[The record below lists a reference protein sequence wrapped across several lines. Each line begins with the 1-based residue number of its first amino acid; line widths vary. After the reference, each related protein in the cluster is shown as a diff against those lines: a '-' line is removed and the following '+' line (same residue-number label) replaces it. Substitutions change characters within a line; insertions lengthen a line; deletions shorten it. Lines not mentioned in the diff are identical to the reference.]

1 MSEADTCEITAVE
14 RADRGSNAGKD
25 TGLLEFLTIGEC
37 SYVAFLIYGALLG
50 SLSGMGPGTLAIIGI
65 VLLCWPIAAF
75 KVCCRCCRKC
85 CCSCCREGKE
95 VRKIGNVKKIV
106 ILLLSL
112 AGLGG
117 MAALPMAGIMGD
129 VKAGTAVANSA
140 DCASREFLRSALGD
154 VTAIGSAA
162 SVPAGS
168 SGGADPDPGSNS
180 SRLLQG
186 ASFIGIATAS
196 QEVQTVS
203 AAVDALATAATQAAG
218 QDSGAADHVAES
230 LGILRLMQDSLSA
243 QISVGGSTCT
253 FCETCC
259 GTQAGALVPQLL
271 SQLEGTPSRVTTLSA
286 DFQEQPGSRISSLR
300 AAVVSAGAALSL
312 LQQSFQAG
320 PAAALILGSDLFVD
334 PLSEMV
340 VMGFEFGAVPIA
352 GDGFFYSPGFLNE
365 VQVQALRAAVESGP
379 SGDETISTGRPLA
392 ATPGVHWHG
401 FPRPHSRHESEITIL
416 DACGPMLLELRER
429 GILPPGYWFDQ
440 AIVNFYSEGDGI
452 PMHVDRANFD
462 DYIVGFSLGAPVVMD
477 LEPLDLRESFPAKHQ
492 AEEEEGC
499 EAERAERSC
508 GQHVLLEEGS
518 VYVFSGK
525 VRWKWKHGIRPNCRY
540 QGQELPL
547 GSRTSVT
554 FRRLRRPGLT
564 DSDAIW
570 APVSIGLVFL
580 FYSLHWCCCL
590 RRCKIDRKDHPAPQ
604 WAACGWCGGCLGALL
619 AAVLGIVTF
628 ASAAVGSEF
637 CIMMDTLSASDGL
650 DRYGILLGLSGDST
664 QVVAARSASLAC
676 LGPAAD
682 VPSRDLFPMLGLSV
696 PIQGLS
702 EMATDLSSVLSF
714 DFAPLLTQYQTLNA
728 QAQSSASTFTPT
740 PADATSQ
747 VYTCYTWISI
757 TQAPTST
764 SCDLPTFQ
772 ANMQTLAQ
780 LALQSGQDAS
790 AALGTIRQPQSTWQS
805 TLSDMQALSAH
816 PSLAALQSGLDCGE
830 VFDAWQVAN
839 DQACAGLAD
848 TFSTSG
854 FVWLLAGAC
863 GFVGALGQYW
873 IWRNLK
879 DNRTLFFDEHED
891 MKPKGMKKLFCG
903 LCATSVGDDL
913 DAGKTQAEESP
924 KEPSEK
930 AASRSK
936 STGGAKTSVASK
948 RIAIRFFEA
957 FEMSVEE
964 NVKAFLRDELYPS
977 YDESFKNMAV
987 ADRMASWKALEKQ
1000 KQSGGDVEV
1009 QPPGEQPT
1017 DPATLFSDYG
1027 ERGPDGVPTA
1037 DSEGKPL
1044 DKKKLAALKKDLAL
1058 LQKPWDKWQNDKR
1071 KYEAYL
1077 LSKIRKQCLEKYAEV
1092 QYTEEVEH
1100 LRPLSP
1106 TSRPI
1111 TGRAHRNIRVWREQ
1125 QISQHMRSS
1134 GAMPGGA
1141 WLGNPQQKERF
1152 EVEERLK
1159 RHKAAVLAEGKAI
1172 VHSTYLRGKGT
1183 RSGWVPQVVTSH
1195 LLEFSA
1201 DVEATDS
1208 KGWSPLCGAASKG
1221 HTSIVR
1227 LLLEFGA
1234 DPERSVTVTG
1244 HGMLTPLRAAKEG
1257 RFLEVAD
1264 VLKTAITQGNAQQQK
1279 RNNIISNIPM
1289 IGSVLERKAST
1300 GRASP
1305 ARSTPESV
1313 SSRRSEVSSLAVV
1326 SDCLKGCCCCC
1337 QQKLTMTP
1345 LVVVV
1350 EEVPED
1356 RDRAVWSDELEPV
1369 VGPKLDA
1376 RVRKDKAVAKK
1387 LKGLEDRCF
1396 KSVSVHDPLM
1406 KKLMALSDD
1415 QQLWEGIKIQ
1425 AAKKP
1430 TKMKP
1435 PKEPKAPKGLVDP
1448 ADHFKSGKHEGKF
1461 GAFDKGVPTQMAD
1474 GTEIPEK
1481 KLKALKKEYD
1491 SVKDKWDKHQQAMAK
1506 YSQDLTKYEKW
1517 KEGGEED
1524 FGASGVPE
1532 AQRSAACE
1540 TAALEVLR
1548 RLLDRSVTEHAEELS
1563 VEVNQGSH
1571 DPPELAA
1578 LMVKVVLEH
1587 EDKTTDPVL
1596 KVLKTVDKKKRSGM
1610 VEVGE
1615 LPEVFRLLKE
1625 DELQVGTHV
1634 CFGDIT
1640 YEEVD
1645 FVSSVLEKSSLA
1657 KEGQIS
1663 HEDLKAFIE
1672 NQDLQPS
1679 ETGHPSSLAGSLV
1692 FMRLEAWKKASS
1704 VEKLMSPRAW
1714 RLQLSGNGLGP
1725 ETEAKE
1731 APGKAAEEEEP
1742 KETNAPAEAPV
1753 EPSKEETSGKD
1764 KEKKEKKEKK

>member
-1 MSEADTCEITAVE
+1 
-14 RADRGSNAGKD
+14 
-25 TGLLEFLTIGEC
+25 
-37 SYVAFLIYGALLG
+37 
-50 SLSGMGPGTLAIIGI
+50 
-65 VLLCWPIAAF
+65 
-75 KVCCRCCRKC
+75 
-85 CCSCCREGKE
+85 
-95 VRKIGNVKKIV
+95 
-106 ILLLSL
+106 
-112 AGLGG
+112 
-117 MAALPMAGIMGD
+117 
-129 VKAGTAVANSA
+129 
-140 DCASREFLRSALGD
+140 
-154 VTAIGSAA
+154 
-162 SVPAGS
+162 
-168 SGGADPDPGSNS
+168 
-180 SRLLQG
+180 
-186 ASFIGIATAS
+186 
-196 QEVQTVS
+196 
-203 AAVDALATAATQAAG
+203 
-218 QDSGAADHVAES
+218 
-230 LGILRLMQDSLSA
+230 
-243 QISVGGSTCT
+243 
-253 FCETCC
+253 
-259 GTQAGALVPQLL
+259 
-271 SQLEGTPSRVTTLSA
+271 
-286 DFQEQPGSRISSLR
+286 
-300 AAVVSAGAALSL
+300 
-312 LQQSFQAG
+312 
-320 PAAALILGSDLFVD
+320 
-334 PLSEMV
+334 
-340 VMGFEFGAVPIA
+340 
-352 GDGFFYSPGFLNE
+352 
-365 VQVQALRAAVESGP
+365 
-379 SGDETISTGRPLA
+379 
-392 ATPGVHWHG
+392 
-401 FPRPHSRHESEITIL
+401 
-416 DACGPMLLELRER
+416 
-429 GILPPGYWFDQ
+429 
-440 AIVNFYSEGDGI
+440 
-452 PMHVDRANFD
+452 
-462 DYIVGFSLGAPVVMD
+462 
-477 LEPLDLRESFPAKHQ
+477 
-492 AEEEEGC
+492 
-499 EAERAERSC
+499 
-508 GQHVLLEEGS
+508 
-518 VYVFSGK
+518 
-525 VRWKWKHGIRPNCRY
+525 
-540 QGQELPL
+540 
-547 GSRTSVT
+547 
-554 FRRLRRPGLT
+554 
-564 DSDAIW
+564 
-570 APVSIGLVFL
+570 
-580 FYSLHWCCCL
+580 
-590 RRCKIDRKDHPAPQ
+590 
-604 WAACGWCGGCLGALL
+604 
-619 AAVLGIVTF
+619 
-628 ASAAVGSEF
+628 
-637 CIMMDTLSASDGL
+637 
-650 DRYGILLGLSGDST
+650 
-664 QVVAARSASLAC
+664 
-676 LGPAAD
+676 
-682 VPSRDLFPMLGLSV
+682 
-696 PIQGLS
+696 
-702 EMATDLSSVLSF
+702 
-714 DFAPLLTQYQTLNA
+714 
-728 QAQSSASTFTPT
+728 
-740 PADATSQ
+740 
-747 VYTCYTWISI
+747 
-757 TQAPTST
+757 
-764 SCDLPTFQ
+764 
-772 ANMQTLAQ
+772 
-780 LALQSGQDAS
+780 
-790 AALGTIRQPQSTWQS
+790 
-805 TLSDMQALSAH
+805 
-816 PSLAALQSGLDCGE
+816 
-830 VFDAWQVAN
+830 
-839 DQACAGLAD
+839 
-848 TFSTSG
+848 
-854 FVWLLAGAC
+854 AC

-1106 TSRPI
+1106 TSR
-1111 TGRAHRNIRVWREQ
+1111 
-1125 QISQHMRSS
+1125 
-1134 GAMPGGA
+1134 
-1141 WLGNPQQKERF
+1141 
-1152 EVEERLK
+1152 
-1159 RHKAAVLAEGKAI
+1159 
-1172 VHSTYLRGKGT
+1172 
-1183 RSGWVPQVVTSH
+1183 
-1195 LLEFSA
+1195 
-1201 DVEATDS
+1201 
-1208 KGWSPLCGAASKG
+1208 
-1221 HTSIVR
+1221 
-1227 LLLEFGA
+1227 
-1234 DPERSVTVTG
+1234 
-1244 HGMLTPLRAAKEG
+1244 
-1257 RFLEVAD
+1257 
-1264 VLKTAITQGNAQQQK
+1264 
-1279 RNNIISNIPM
+1279 
-1289 IGSVLERKAST
+1289 
-1300 GRASP
+1300 
-1305 ARSTPESV
+1305 
-1313 SSRRSEVSSLAVV
+1313 
-1326 SDCLKGCCCCC
+1326 
-1337 QQKLTMTP
+1337 TP

-1742 KETNAPAEAPV
+1742 KETNAPAE
-1753 EPSKEETSGKD
+1753 
-1764 KEKKEKKEKK
+1764 

>member
-1 MSEADTCEITAVE
+1 MASLKRVKRCVSPLLRPSICLAMQRCLLVPVSFAVFVVAGAGSSSPANARTRRAAGGFLHPRPQREDEEEEVEELQGCDCRTRQQGQRVRSLASAAGRLPKACPEGCTRPDAQHLRAGALLLPNSTDTDTVGTEGTEQLKRALRAWLLEASANPWLDPLKEATSRGGRRLAGGCPANSLLEAMSEADTCEITAVE
-14 RADRGSNAGKD
+14 RAERGSNAGKES
-25 TGLLEFLTIGEC
+25 GLLEFLTIGEC
-37 SYVAFLIYGALLG
+37 SYVAFLIYGAILG

-65 VLLCWPIAAF
+65 VLVCWPIAAC

-129 VKAGTAVANSA
+129 VKAGSAVANSA

-154 VTAIGSAA
+154 VTAIGNAA
-162 SVPAGS
+162 SVPAGGS
-168 SGGADPDPGSNS
+168 SAAADPDPGSNS

-186 ASFIGIATAS
+186 ASFIGIATAG

-203 AAVDALATAATQAAG
+203 TAVDALATAATQAAA
-218 QDSGAADHVAES
+218 QDNGAADHVAES
-230 LGILRLMQDSLSA
+230 LAILRLMQDSLSG
-243 QISVGGSTCT
+243 QISIGGSTCT
-253 FCETCC
+253 FCQTCC

-286 DFQEQPGSRISSLR
+286 DFQEEPGSRISSLK

-334 PLSEMV
+334 PVQEMV

-352 GDGFFYSPGFLNE
+352 GDGFFYSPSFLSD

-477 LEPLDLRESFPAKHQ
+477 LEPLDLRESFPAKHE
-492 AEEEEGC
+492 AEEEGC
-499 EAERAERSC
+499 EAGRAERSC
-508 GQHVLLEEGS
+508 GQQEGS

-540 QGQELPL
+540 QGQELPV
-547 GSRTSVT
+547 GCRTSVT

-564 DSDAIW
+564 G
-570 APVSIGLVFL
+570 IGLVFL

-619 AAVLGIVTF
+619 AALLGIVTF

-650 DRYGILLGLSGDST
+650 DRYSILLGLSGDST

-682 VPSRDLFPMLGLSV
+682 VPSRDLFPMLGLSAPV
-696 PIQGLS
+696 QGLS
-702 EMATDLSSVLSF
+702 DMAADLSSLLSF
-714 DFAPLLTQYQTLNA
+714 DFTPLLTQYQTLNA
-728 QAQSSASTFTPT
+728 QAQSSATTFTPT

-747 VYTCYTWISI
+747 VYTCYTWISLA
-757 TQAPTST
+757 QAPTST

-790 AALGTIRQPQSTWQS
+790 AALGSIRQSSSVWQS
-805 TLSDMQALSAH
+805 TLSDMQALTAH
-816 PSLAALQSGLDCGE
+816 PSLAALQSGLDCAE

-863 GFVGALGQYW
+863 GFVGAIGQYW

-891 MKPKGMKKLFCG
+891 MKPRGMKKLFCCF
-903 LCATSVGDDL
+903 CATSVGDDL
-913 DAGKTQAEESP
+913 DAGKTQAEEAP

-930 AASRSK
+930 ATSRSK

-1106 TSRPI
+1106 TSRTENDRWPLKEAAFSGQAEVLEAV
-1111 TGRAHRNIRVWREQ
+1111 TSALRASLTMAAPWKCQCGQQCKAAAEYCSKCGLHWRQAGYPTYAAPPAQHDGGGWWRTRSPRSRGEGGKGKAKRPLSPRQRGRGKSGQ
-1125 QISQHMRSS
+1125 QE
-1134 GAMPGGA
+1134 PKGGA
-1141 WLGNPQQKERF
+1141 APSGKGKGAEVSTSTSTAYMKQVPTVPVLSQPAQPPAVPSMDGQEKLPQTVQDILNSLSSSKEALPAEVRTVLEAHMETSHHHATKQLHKLVAQQSRAQKELLAIQKSRGIFVQEWSSYLDQLTQLLQKQVQQKE
-1152 EVEERLK
+1152 ESL
-1159 RHKAAVLAEGKAI
+1159 AAL
-1172 VHSTYLRGKGT
+1172 
-1183 RSGWVPQVVTSH
+1183 
-1195 LLEFSA
+1195 
-1201 DVEATDS
+1201 
-1208 KGWSPLCGAASKG
+1208 AASEAG
-1221 HTSIVR
+1221 WQEQLATATRAIRQQTSATSSAQSIV
-1227 LLLEFGA
+1227 
-1234 DPERSVTVTG
+1234 D
-1244 HGMLTPLRAAKEG
+1244 
-1257 RFLEVAD
+1257 
-1264 VLKTAITQGNAQQQK
+1264 
-1279 RNNIISNIPM
+1279 
-1289 IGSVLERKAST
+1289 
-1300 GRASP
+1300 
-1305 ARSTPESV
+1305 
-1313 SSRRSEVSSLAVV
+1313 SS
-1326 SDCLKGCCCCC
+1326 
-1337 QQKLTMTP
+1337 
-1345 LVVVV
+1345 
-1350 EEVPED
+1350 EEE
-1356 RDRAVWSDELEPV
+1356 
-1369 VGPKLDA
+1369 
-1376 RVRKDKAVAKK
+1376 
-1387 LKGLEDRCF
+1387 
-1396 KSVSVHDPLM
+1396 
-1406 KKLMALSDD
+1406 
-1415 QQLWEGIKIQ
+1415 
-1425 AAKKP
+1425 
-1430 TKMKP
+1430 
-1435 PKEPKAPKGLVDP
+1435 
-1448 ADHFKSGKHEGKF
+1448 
-1461 GAFDKGVPTQMAD
+1461 
-1474 GTEIPEK
+1474 
-1481 KLKALKKEYD
+1481 
-1491 SVKDKWDKHQQAMAK
+1491 QQAMEAEVEVDAAADASRQAAIEQSK
-1506 YSQDLTKYEKW
+1506 LREANLIMALQSATAASAAQAQQYRERTPRRRKSED
-1517 KEGGEED
+1517 KE
-1524 FGASGVPE
+1524 PE
-1532 AQRSAACE
+1532 AKKEEMAPAAKG
-1540 TAALEVLR
+1540 
-1548 RLLDRSVTEHAEELS
+1548 DVT
-1563 VEVNQGSH
+1563 
-1571 DPPELAA
+1571 P
-1578 LMVKVVLEH
+1578 
-1587 EDKTTDPVL
+1587 
-1596 KVLKTVDKKKRSGM
+1596 
-1610 VEVGE
+1610 
-1615 LPEVFRLLKE
+1615 
-1625 DELQVGTHV
+1625 
-1634 CFGDIT
+1634 
-1640 YEEVD
+1640 
-1645 FVSSVLEKSSLA
+1645 
-1657 KEGQIS
+1657 
-1663 HEDLKAFIE
+1663 
-1672 NQDLQPS
+1672 
-1679 ETGHPSSLAGSLV
+1679 
-1692 FMRLEAWKKASS
+1692 
-1704 VEKLMSPRAW
+1704 
-1714 RLQLSGNGLGP
+1714 
-1725 ETEAKE
+1725 
-1731 APGKAAEEEEP
+1731 PGKAQ
-1742 KETNAPAEAPV
+1742 
-1753 EPSKEETSGKD
+1753 
-1764 KEKKEKKEKK
+1764 

>member
-1 MSEADTCEITAVE
+1 MPVSFAVFVVAGAGSSSPANARTRRAAGGFLHPRPQREDEEEEVEELQGCDCRTRQQGQRVRSLASAAGRLPKACPEGCTRPDAQHLRAGALLLPNSTDTDTVGTEGTEQLKRALRAWLLEASANPWLDPLKEATSRGGRRLAGGCPANSLLEAMSEADTCEITAVE
-14 RADRGSNAGKD
+14 RAERGSNAGKES
-25 TGLLEFLTIGEC
+25 GLLEFLTIGEC
-37 SYVAFLIYGALLG
+37 SYVAFLIYGAILG

-65 VLLCWPIAAF
+65 VLVCWPIAAC

-129 VKAGTAVANSA
+129 VKAGSAVANSA

-154 VTAIGSAA
+154 VTAIGNAA
-162 SVPAGS
+162 SVPAGGS
-168 SGGADPDPGSNS
+168 SAAADPDPGSNS

-186 ASFIGIATAS
+186 ASFIGIATAG

-203 AAVDALATAATQAAG
+203 TAVDALATAATQAAA
-218 QDSGAADHVAES
+218 QDNGAADHVAES
-230 LGILRLMQDSLSA
+230 LAILRLMQDSLSG
-243 QISVGGSTCT
+243 QISIGGSTCT
-253 FCETCC
+253 FCQTCC

-286 DFQEQPGSRISSLR
+286 DFQEEPGSRISSLK

-334 PLSEMV
+334 PVQEMV

-352 GDGFFYSPGFLNE
+352 G
-365 VQVQALRAAVESGP
+365 
-379 SGDETISTGRPLA
+379 
-392 ATPGVHWHG
+392 
-401 FPRPHSRHESEITIL
+401 
-416 DACGPMLLELRER
+416 
-429 GILPPGYWFDQ
+429 
-440 AIVNFYSEGDGI
+440 
-452 PMHVDRANFD
+452 
-462 DYIVGFSLGAPVVMD
+462 
-477 LEPLDLRESFPAKHQ
+477 
-492 AEEEEGC
+492 
-499 EAERAERSC
+499 
-508 GQHVLLEEGS
+508 
-518 VYVFSGK
+518 
-525 VRWKWKHGIRPNCRY
+525 
-540 QGQELPL
+540 
-547 GSRTSVT
+547 
-554 FRRLRRPGLT
+554 
-564 DSDAIW
+564 
-570 APVSIGLVFL
+570 IGLVFL

-619 AAVLGIVTF
+619 AALLGIVTF

-650 DRYGILLGLSGDST
+650 DRYSILLGLSGDST

-682 VPSRDLFPMLGLSV
+682 VPSRDLFPMLGLSAPV
-696 PIQGLS
+696 QGLS
-702 EMATDLSSVLSF
+702 DMAADLSSLLSF
-714 DFAPLLTQYQTLNA
+714 DFTPLLTQYQTLNA
-728 QAQSSASTFTPT
+728 QAQSSATTFTPT

-747 VYTCYTWISI
+747 VYTCYTWISLA
-757 TQAPTST
+757 QAPTST

-790 AALGTIRQPQSTWQS
+790 AALGSIRQSSSVWQS
-805 TLSDMQALSAH
+805 TLSDMQALTAH
-816 PSLAALQSGLDCGE
+816 PSLAALQSGLDCAE

-863 GFVGALGQYW
+863 GFVGAIGQYW

-891 MKPKGMKKLFCG
+891 MKPRGMKKLFCCF
-903 LCATSVGDDL
+903 CATSVGDDL
-913 DAGKTQAEESP
+913 DAGKTQAEEAP

-930 AASRSK
+930 ATSRSK

-1106 TSRPI
+1106 TSR
-1111 TGRAHRNIRVWREQ
+1111 
-1125 QISQHMRSS
+1125 
-1134 GAMPGGA
+1134 
-1141 WLGNPQQKERF
+1141 
-1152 EVEERLK
+1152 
-1159 RHKAAVLAEGKAI
+1159 
-1172 VHSTYLRGKGT
+1172 
-1183 RSGWVPQVVTSH
+1183 
-1195 LLEFSA
+1195 
-1201 DVEATDS
+1201 
-1208 KGWSPLCGAASKG
+1208 
-1221 HTSIVR
+1221 
-1227 LLLEFGA
+1227 
-1234 DPERSVTVTG
+1234 
-1244 HGMLTPLRAAKEG
+1244 
-1257 RFLEVAD
+1257 
-1264 VLKTAITQGNAQQQK
+1264 
-1279 RNNIISNIPM
+1279 
-1289 IGSVLERKAST
+1289 
-1300 GRASP
+1300 
-1305 ARSTPESV
+1305 
-1313 SSRRSEVSSLAVV
+1313 
-1326 SDCLKGCCCCC
+1326 
-1337 QQKLTMTP
+1337 TP

-1369 VGPKLDA
+1369 MGQKLDA

-1406 KKLMALSDD
+1406 KKLMVLSDD

-1430 TKMKP
+1430 TKMKA

-1448 ADHFKSGKHEGKF
+1448 MDHFKSGKHDGKF
-1461 GAFDKGVPTQMAD
+1461 GAFDDKGVPTQTAD

-1517 KEGGEED
+1517 KEGGEEEISV
-1524 FGASGVPE
+1524 SGVPE

-1610 VEVGE
+1610 IEVGE

-1663 HEDLKAFIE
+1663 HEDLKAYIE

-1679 ETGHPSSLAGSLV
+1679 EGGHPSSLAGTLV
-1692 FMRLEAWKKASS
+1692 LMRLEAWKKASS

-1714 RLQLSGNGLGP
+1714 RLQLSGGSLG
-1725 ETEAKE
+1725 EAQ
-1731 APGKAAEEEEP
+1731 AAQAQAEEP
-1742 KETNAPAEAPV
+1742 AKETNAPAEPQV
-1753 EPSKEETSGKD
+1753 EPPKEETSGKD
-1764 KEKKEKKEKK
+1764 KEKDKEKKEKKDKKEKKEKKEKK